1 MEPYL
6 LKYLALHKSLCLPQ
20 VGCFVVQET
29 GARFDVASGL
39 VYPPCSAVVFQKGE
53 VPKAEKRFF
62 GFLAAEMGIEV
73 VDAIKAFHQYAE
85 SFREALRVHQEVNL
99 TGIGRLYQDGENIG
113 FEENNRV
120 APLLEPLPVAKGTAP
135 FPAALPETE
144 EPEEEMEAADE
155 KKDIWWFY
163 ALLLAIA
170 GIGALVY
177 YYW

>member
-1 MEPYL
+1 MEYYL

-29 GARFDVASGL
+29 GACFDAGSGL
-39 VYPPCSAVVFQKGE
+39 VYPPSSTVVFQQGD

-62 GFLAAEMGIEV
+62 GFLAAEMGLEV

-85 SFREALRVHQEVNL
+85 SFRERLRSQEEVSL
-99 TGIGRLYQDGENIG
+99 TGIGRLYQEGEAIG
-113 FEENNRV
+113 FEEDNRV
-120 APLLEPLPVAKGTAP
+120 TPLSEPLQVAKGEHLI
-135 FPAALPETE
+135 PALAETPEQMAAENTE
-144 EPEEEMEAADE
+144 AEPE
-155 KKDIWWFY
+155 KDIWWFY